1 MAKDITELDDDALE
15 AAFEAAKAEL
25 ESPDTAIEEE
35 YEDNSTDYED
45 TDIENDEEEE
55 FELEQPEE
63 DSDDDT
69 SDDEEID
76 EDDSEDSEEEEGE
89 PDEEPEAEEE
99 QSEEEVE
106 ESDDD
111 KSQPTQKELDEFLG
125 KVSKTRA
132 NGIEYEFTNQE
143 KLAMF
148 DKMFPQATDYTKKM
162 QVMKPWRKP
171 IDALEQA
178 KLGPEDVNLM
188 IDVLKGDKNAIA
200 NVLKRTGVDAL
211 DLDVDNADYVAK
223 DYGRNDTELAI
234 KDIVDEIGEDPEY
247 RITHN
252 VINKQW
258 DEKSV
263 EAFVEDPNM
272 IRLLHTDVKT
282 GVFDQVSPIANKL
295 KIYDSG
301 AKSDLEYY
309 KMAAQ
314 QYFSRQRDQ
323 QTQAVAESTASAE
336 SERVAAEKRRIERVK
351 AAEAKRSSTK
361 SNSAKRKAATPT
373 KKGGGTQKKVTDY
386 LDDSDEAFEDWYNKL
401 QEAH

>member
-25 ESPDTAIEEE
+25 ESPDTVLEDE
-35 YEDNSTDYED
+35 YEDDSTDDVD
-45 TDIENDEEEE
+45 TDEDE

-69 SDDEEID
+69 SDDEESEEDESEDPED
-76 EDDSEDSEEEEGE
+76 EDGE
-89 PDEEPEAEEE
+89 PDEELEDADGE
-99 QSEEEVE
+99 SEDEVDKA
-106 ESDDD
+106 DDD
-111 KSQPTQKELDEFLG
+111 KSQPTQAELDSFLST
-125 KVSKTRA
+125 VSKTRA
-132 NGIEYEFTNQE
+132 NGVDYEFTNSE

-162 QVMKPWRKP
+162 QQIKPWRKT
-171 IDALEQA
+171 IDAIEQA
-178 KLGPEDVNLM
+178 KLGQDDVNLM

-211 DLDVDNADYVAK
+211 DLDVDNSDYVTK
-223 DYGRNDTELAI
+223 DYGRNVTELAI
-234 KDIVDEIGEDPEY
+234 QDIVDEIGEDPEY

-263 EAFVEDPNM
+263 DAFVEDPNM
-272 IRLLHTDVKT
+272 IRLLHNDVKS
-282 GVFDQVSPIANKL
+282 GVFDRLSPIANKL
-295 KIYDSG
+295 KIYNG
-301 AKSDLEYY
+301 GTQSDLEYY

-314 QYFSRQRDQ
+314 QYANSQKTQ
-323 QTQAVAESTASAE
+323 QTQAVADESARADKVAE
-336 SERVAAEKRRIERVK
+336 EKRRIENVK
-351 AAEAKRSSTK
+351 ADEAKRSSTK
-361 SNSAKRKAATPT
+361 SNSVKRRAATPT

-386 LDDSDEAFEDWYNKL
+386 LDDSEEAFEDWYNKL

>member
-25 ESPDTAIEEE
+25 NSPETAIEEE
-35 YEDNSTDYED
+35 YEGNA
-45 TDIENDEEEE
+45 IENDEEGEEE

-76 EDDSEDSEEEEGE
+76 DDDSEDPEEEEGE
-89 PDEEPEAEEE
+89 PGEEPDSDEGESDED
-99 QSEEEVE
+99 VE
-106 ESDDD
+106 KADDD
-111 KSQPTQKELDEFLG
+111 KSQPTQAELDSFLNT
-125 KVSKTRA
+125 VSKTRA

-162 QVMKPWRKP
+162 QQIKPWRKT
-171 IDALEQA
+171 IDAIEQA
-178 KLGPEDVNLM
+178 RLGQDDVNLM

-211 DLDVDNADYVAK
+211 DLDVDNANYVAK

-234 KDIVDEIGEDPEY
+234 KDIVDDISEDPEY

-263 EAFVEDPNM
+263 EAFVENPNM
-272 IRLLHTDVKT
+272 IRLLHTDVKS

-295 KIYDSG
+295 KIYDG
-301 AKSDLEYY
+301 GTKSDLEYY

-314 QYFSRQRDQ
+314 QYFSRRQDQ

-336 SERVAAEKRRIERVK
+336 AERVAVEKRRIQSVK
-351 AAEAKRSSTK
+351 AAEAKRLSTK
-361 SNSAKRKAATPT
+361 SDSAKRKAATPT

-386 LDDSDEAFEDWYNKL
+386 LDDSEEAFEDWYNKL